1 MLVDIIFAI
10 SKSNETQEK
19 SGIVFPAKNTQELEE
34 WITEYSQNLSPAE
47 NYLLPVSSKY
57 LIL

>member
-1 MLVDIIFAI
+1 MLVDIIFAL

-19 SGIVFPAKNTQELEE
+19 RGVMFPARNTQELEE

-47 NYLLPVSSKY
+47 NYLLPVSSRY
-57 LIL
+57 LML